1 MENLIWGTLSALWLG
16 ILTSISPCPLTTN
29 IAAISFVGRRI
40 EKPAYVFLSGV
51 LYTLGRTLAYV
62 VLGALLV
69 SSLLSAPLVSHFL
82 QKYMNKLL
90 GLVLI
95 VVGMFLMELIRLTP
109 SGGGM
114 SDRTQKRVEAMG
126 IPGAFLLG
134 ILLALAFCPVSAALF
149 FGSLTALSVEYH
161 SRFLLPF
168 VYGIGTALPVIVFA
182 ILLALGAKW
191 VGKAFNRLI
200 QVEKWFRM
208 ATGAIFVLV
217 GIYLVL
223 VHIYRILA

>member
-1 MENLIWGTLSALWLG
+1 MDSLLWGTLYALWLG

-40 EKPAYVFLSGV
+40 EKPAYVFLSGL

-69 SSLLSAPLVSHFL
+69 TSLLSAPLVSHFL

-95 VVGMFLMELIRLTP
+95 VVGMFLLELIRLTP

-114 SDRTQKRVEAMG
+114 SDRMQKRVEALG

-134 ILLALAFCPVSAALF
+134 ALLALAFCPVSAALF
-149 FGSLTALSVEYH
+149 FGSLTALSVQYN
-161 SRFLLPF
+161 SPFLLPF
-168 VYGIGTALPVIVFA
+168 VYGVGTALPVLVFA
-182 ILLALGAKW
+182 VLLALGAQW
-191 VGKAFNRLI
+191 VGKAFDRLV
-200 QVEKWFRM
+200 QLEKWLRLT
-208 ATGAIFVLV
+208 TGAIFILV

-223 VHIYRILA
+223 VHIFRIYT